1 MPAKED
7 GSMQIAQSKSGATS
21 RNQPAKHTDVCY
33 KISLSKTIW
42 VGGGDTTDSLFLQE
56 IGLLIKS

>member
-7 GSMQIAQSKSGATS
+7 GSMQNAQSKSRATS

-42 VGGGDTTDSLFLQE
+42 VGGDTTDSLFLQE